1 MPSLNLR
8 VHTSCTAAPV
18 IEGRYRRRCNRDR
31 RKMEASQSKVHI
43 VVQSADDPSEIMD
56 ASKGTQ
62 TDLDGPLLSS
72 IQRELQELTN
82 EVASLKSEIQQSTK
96 FDKSEFESNDDKV
109 KYFTGLPSYSILL
122 ALFTYLEPYIP
133 TKPLLNKFRLLILT
147 LIHLRLNLPFQ
158 LLSY

>member
-1 MPSLNLR
+1 MPSVNLR

-31 RKMEASQSKVHI
+31 RKMEASISQSKVHT
-43 VVQSADDPSEIMD
+43 VVQSTDDPSEIMD

-82 EVASLKSEIQQSTK
+82 EVASLKSEIQQSTR
-96 FDKSEFESNDDKV
+96 FDKSEFVNNDDKV

-122 ALFTYLEPYIP
+122 ALFMYFGALHS
-133 TKPLLNKFRLLILT
+133 NKAST
-147 LIHLRLNLPFQ
+147 Q
-158 LLSY
+158 